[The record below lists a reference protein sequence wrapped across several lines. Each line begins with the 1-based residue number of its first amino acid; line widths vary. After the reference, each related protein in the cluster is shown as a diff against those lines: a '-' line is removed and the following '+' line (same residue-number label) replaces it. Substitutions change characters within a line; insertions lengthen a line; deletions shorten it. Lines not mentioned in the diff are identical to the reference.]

1 MSFNSR
7 RTTSVGTISVIASVQ
22 AGTGAYVQ
30 MAGGTVTGTLTYA
43 ASAPIGNLV
52 VPAGTGA
59 VAGVVVIEVNYTG
72 ALGAKEVLVDDVT
85 LTKVA

>member
-1 MSFNSR
+1 
-7 RTTSVGTISVIASVQ
+7 
-22 AGTGAYVQ
+22 
-30 MAGGTVTGTLTYA
+30 VTGTLTYA